1 MLYKNTYGAN
11 WKVYYVFWYIE
22 LEYCHHQ
29 LPNEAKAEINYT
41 PPPHIIR
48 FFLFILFVEREYLS
62 GLIDITVG
70 LCVPLVLRKEL
81 RSCSSSSTR

>member
-1 MLYKNTYGAN
+1 M
-11 WKVYYVFWYIE
+11 YYVFWYIE

-62 GLIDITVG
+62 GLIDIR
-70 LCVPLVLRKEL
+70 PL
-81 RSCSSSSTR
+81 RSISTQEGVEELFF